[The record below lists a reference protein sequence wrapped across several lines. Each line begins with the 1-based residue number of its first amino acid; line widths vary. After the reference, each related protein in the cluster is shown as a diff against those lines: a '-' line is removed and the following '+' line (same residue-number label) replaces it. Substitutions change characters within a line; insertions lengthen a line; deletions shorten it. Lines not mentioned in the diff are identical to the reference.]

1 VRLLGA
7 ILTIDS
13 IGEPRGLHEKV
24 VSMTAPKA
32 IFEAFSISHAQIL
45 DGDTSFIDTAFGLY
59 DEDLDIY
66 GVSEGTL
73 TPDTATF
80 ENQGDDDTLS
90 RWNWVNFV
98 DVAVKAGYISLPL
111 LSSITGRPIETIVDA
126 TAAGAGGPKPQN
138 NVIAMDLWHE
148 DDSNVNAKP
157 MILKCPSRD
166 SRGAARDLIIGLYS
180 VTNLGTMTFDGPV
193 YKDGLKM
200 NLAGTA
206 VRSLYDEKG
215 VAFPDGKKRAG
226 RLLSIGRAK
235 PVTT

>member
-1 VRLLGA
+1 M
-7 ILTIDS
+7 
-13 IGEPRGLHEKV
+13 IGDPRGVHEKV
-24 VSMTAPKA
+24 VSMTAPKS

-45 DGDTSFIDTAFGLY
+45 DGTTSFLDTAFAPY

-73 TPDTATF
+73 SPDTATF

-111 LSSITGRPIETIVDA
+111 LAEITGRPITTIVDN
-126 TAAGAGGPKPQN
+126 TPAGSGGPKPAN
-138 NVIAMDLWHE
+138 NVYKFDLWHE
-148 DDSNVNAKP
+148 DDSNVSAKP
-157 MILKCPSRD
+157 MILKCPSKD

-193 YKDGLKM
+193 YKDGMKM

-206 VRSLYDEKG
+206 VKSLYDEKG
-215 VAFPDGKKRAG
+215 VAFADGKRRTG
-226 RLLSIGRAK
+226 VLLSVGRAK
-235 PVTT
+235 PVTP